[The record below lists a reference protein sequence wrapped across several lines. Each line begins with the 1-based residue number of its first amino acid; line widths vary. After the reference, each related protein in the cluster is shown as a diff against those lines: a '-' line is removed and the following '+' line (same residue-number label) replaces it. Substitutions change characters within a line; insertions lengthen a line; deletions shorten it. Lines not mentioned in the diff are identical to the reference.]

1 MLSLM
6 MPTLGLARTG
16 APSGGAGGGDSPA
29 RTVLLRPVAGPG
41 VEEAAVDRIAAYVET
56 LLSIDDRFELLP
68 VRQMD
73 RGASGE
79 KAKAASAEVPRN
91 KAVEKADKD
100 FWKAR
105 ELIEQGKL
113 RRATGVLKGVIRTYA
128 QRFAYME
135 DFSQLI
141 EAVYDAAVT
150 FHASGHAGLSKTML
164 QILYTLRPDTVFDRR
179 KVPEGFMSLADRVQ
193 ETVASKPGGTMR
205 ITTRPAG
212 ARVLVDGVDH
222 GASPVEV
229 SLEVAGTH
237 FVVARLPGYNPAG
250 ERVRV
255 PPRGKSKKVKLKLRK
270 LRSKSKRR
278 KKAKRHVRLEDIAPL
293 IETGNFDRTLL
304 GMLRVFAK
312 QGRADFIAISHVG
325 RSGPQLVYSAYVYSA
340 ADRVVVP
347 AGILKVQANLSNL
360 QIAMLPTPDRLA
372 ATMAHVRKSEAV
384 KGIPRPWRAPTHS
397 RSPHVAVGIPAP
409 VPSSRPRPPSPA
421 PVVTPVP
428 EPSPRAVQPAPPIGP
443 ITSETA
449 DEDSSIF
456 SEWWFWAATVAVV
469 GGGVA
474 AAVLLSDSGSSS
486 MTTYRANVNW
496 PPRQ

>member
-6 MPTLGLARTG
+6 LPPVGLARTG
-16 APSGGAGGGDSPA
+16 APSGASGGSDSPA
-29 RTVLLRPVAGPG
+29 RTFLLRPVAGPG

-68 VRQMD
+68 SGQMD
-73 RGASGE
+73 RGSRGD
-79 KAKAASAEVPRN
+79 KAKAASAEVPRD
-91 KAVEKADKD
+91 KAIEEADKN

-105 ELIEQGKL
+105 ELIEQGQL

-128 QRFAYME
+128 QRFEYME

-179 KVPEGFMSLADRVQ
+179 KVPEGFMGLADRVRDD
-193 ETVASKPGGTMR
+193 VASKPGGTMR

-222 GASPVEV
+222 GASPVEI

-237 FVVARLPGYNPAG
+237 FVVARLPGYRPAG

-255 PPRGKSKKVKLKLRK
+255 PTRGSSKKVKLKLRK
-270 LRSKSKRR
+270 LRTKSKEKRR
-278 KKAKRHVRLEDIAPL
+278 HKRNVRLEDIAPL

-312 QGRADFIAISHVG
+312 QGRADFIAIAHVG
-325 RSGPQLVYSAYVYSA
+325 RSGPQLVYSAYLYSA
-340 ADRVVVP
+340 ADDVVVP
-347 AGILKVQANLSNL
+347 AGMLKVQANLANL
-360 QIAMLPTPDRLA
+360 QIAMLPTPDRFA
-372 ATMAHVRKSEAV
+372 STMRDVRRSEAV
-384 KGIPRPWRAPTHS
+384 KGVPRPWRAPAHS
-397 RSPHVAVGIPAP
+397 RPPRVAVGVTP
-409 VPSSRPRPPSPA
+409 VPSPRPRPPAPT
-421 PVVTPVP
+421 PVVTPAP
-428 EPSPRAVQPAPPIGP
+428 NPSPRVVQPAPPIGP
-443 ITSETA
+443 ITAEPE

-456 SEWWFWAATVAVV
+456 SKWWFWAATAAVV

-486 MTTYRANVNW
+486 TTTFRANVNW
-496 PPRQ
+496 PSRQ